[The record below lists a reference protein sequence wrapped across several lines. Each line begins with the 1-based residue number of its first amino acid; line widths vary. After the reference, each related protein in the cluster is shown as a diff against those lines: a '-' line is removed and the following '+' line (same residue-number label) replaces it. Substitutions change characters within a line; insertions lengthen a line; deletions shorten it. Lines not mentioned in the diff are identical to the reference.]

1 MHLLKHFWR
10 SGLQQISSAA
20 YLSTY
25 FSIML
30 QLVMSSI
37 DTEKIA
43 PGLLI
48 IVNFLWTQLLSYASF
63 HTFAAMWS
71 SENFERSI
79 FIHIF

>member
-1 MHLLKHFWR
+1 
-10 SGLQQISSAA
+10 
-20 YLSTY
+20 
-25 FSIML
+25 ML

-48 IVNFLWTQLLSYASF
+48 IVNFLWTQLLNYASF

-71 SENFERSI
+71 SENLERSI

>member
-1 MHLLKHFWR
+1 
-10 SGLQQISSAA
+10 
-20 YLSTY
+20 
-25 FSIML
+25 ML

-48 IVNFLWTQLLSYASF
+48 IVNLLWTQLLNYVWF
-63 HTFAAMWS
+63 HTFPAMWS